1 MIFRMNIQHV
11 LFICFTSGALCN
23 RNTNNPTEIYSGDVP
38 LYTGTKGKS
47 ITFEFPFS
55 LAKGRKGYLCKD
67 ECNKKDILVRF
78 TFQHAPTQHGRY
90 SIRYHEGVL
99 QLTIA
104 ELKTS
109 DSGLYRCGFGRP
121 SLSDLYELGELTV
134 TEALTTFPTTTKQ
147 SKQQSTKGTTAQLNT
162 KVSDQC
168 SMKETVDFQ
177 LVVAICVTVVIGVL
191 LAVFLLLLYKYKRTT
206 DGLDKR
212 RNSHSTN
219 MEFVTYENCHP
230 VSTSDSTYQRLDPA
244 SRDQDRTYF
253 TLHRMSSS

>member
-147 SKQQSTKGTTAQLNT
+147 SKQQSTKGTT
-162 KVSDQC
+162 
-168 SMKETVDFQ
+168 DFQ

>member
-11 LFICFTSGALCN
+11 LFICFTSARYRRTDHLYLIFIFSGALCN

-134 TEALTTFPTTTKQ
+134 TE
-147 SKQQSTKGTTAQLNT
+147 
-162 KVSDQC
+162 
-168 SMKETVDFQ
+168 DFQ

-191 LAVFLLLLYKYKRTT
+191 LAVFLLLLYKCKRTT

-244 SRDQDRTYF
+244 SRDQDQTYF
-253 TLHRMSSS
+253 TLYRMSSS